1 MTAINYESIVISNA
15 IGLALLISLLVTSFM
30 TRERRHLD
38 DRIFTALILTC
49 AGACIADPITWF
61 VDLRPEPWAFML
73 NNLGNTYLYLCS
85 AICPYLWVLYVD
97 TRLHKGTNRIRS
109 WHPVVGVPAAV
120 LALLVLGNVF
130 GHYMFTI
137 SNDNEYSRLPLSY
150 ANYILMFGQFFYS
163 VWLKHRYERTHGKV
177 RFFPMAMFLTP
188 VIIGA
193 ALQAVMFGI
202 SLAWPSVCVGL
213 ASIFMSLQNEMSY
226 IDPLTNLYNR
236 TYLDSTLKTYERAG
250 RQFSGIMIDL
260 DFFKDINDKHGHS
273 TGDEALAEAAKL
285 LVASAPED
293 SSIIRYAGDEFVI
306 LISGAS
312 EEDALQTVEA
322 INATVRDFN
331 AKGDKPYK
339 LSLSM
344 GFSAFQPGSDTI
356 DAFLSRI
363 DEYMYIQK
371 RSRHMTASRD

>member
-61 VDLRPEPWAFML
+61 VDLRPEPWAFTL

-97 TRLHKGTNRIRS
+97 TRLHKGTNRIRN

-120 LALLVLGNVF
+120 LVLLVLGNVF

-137 SNDNEYSRLPLSY
+137 SGDNEYSRLPLSY

-188 VIIGA
+188 VVIGG
-193 ALQAVMFGI
+193 ALQAVIFGI

-226 IDPLTNLYNR
+226 VDQLTNLYNR
-236 TYLDSTLKTYERAG
+236 TYLDSALQTYERSG
-250 RQFSGIMIDL
+250 KPFSGIMIDL
-260 DFFKDINDKHGHS
+260 DFFKDINDTHGHS

-293 SSIIRYAGDEFVI
+293 SSVIRYAGDEFVI
-306 LISGAS
+306 LMPEAN
-312 EEDALQTVEA
+312 EEAALQAVEDIGA
-322 INATVRDFN
+322 AVREFN
-331 AKGDKPYK
+331 ANAGKPYS

-344 GFSAFQPGSDTI
+344 GFSAFKPGLDTI
-356 DAFLSRI
+356 DSFLSRI
-363 DEYMYIQK
+363 DEHMYIQK
-371 RSRHMTASRD
+371 RSRHLSASRD